1 MLKEVLSG
9 VLSPEETSQVYS
21 AFDQIG
27 GIVIIKIPDSLESR
41 KSVIAH
47 AILAKIKTAK
57 SVFAQASAVQGDYR
71 VRALE
76 FIAGENTTLAEY
88 REHGCRFK
96 VDVAKTYFSPRLST
110 ERKRIAD
117 QVKDGETIVNMFA
130 GVGTYSIVIART
142 NRTCKV
148 CSIDSNLAAA
158 ELCETNIKLNKVLD
172 RVESLQGDAAKI
184 IREKLA
190 GQADRV
196 IMPLPEKAREYVTEA
211 VLALRPAGGTVH
223 YFAHV
228 KADSR
233 KSSAAAG
240 LEDAQ
245 EAFSNFDSS
254 IGHVQVV
261 REVGPRIYQIVADV
275 SITAH

>member
-1 MLKEVLSG
+1 MLKEALSG
-9 VLSPEETSQVYS
+9 ILSPEETEKVYS
-21 AFDQIG
+21 AFDQVG

-41 KSVIAH
+41 KFVIAQ
-47 AILAKIKTAK
+47 AILGRIKTAK

-76 FIAGENTTLAEY
+76 FVAGENTTLADY
-88 REHGCRFK
+88 KEHGCRFK

-117 QVKDGETIVNMFA
+117 QVKDGETVVNMFA
-130 GVGTYSIVIART
+130 GIGTYSIVIART
-142 NRTCKV
+142 NKTCRV
-148 CSIDSNLAAA
+148 YSIDSNLAATD
-158 ELCETNIKLNKVLD
+158 LCETNIRLNKVRD
-172 RVESLQGDAAKI
+172 RVVSLHGDAAKI
-184 IREKLA
+184 IREKLV

-196 IMPLPEKAREYVTEA
+196 IMPLPEKAREYVADA
-211 VLALRPAGGTVH
+211 VLALKPTGGTVH

-240 LEDAQ
+240 LKDAQ
-245 EAFSNFDSS
+245 EAFSNFASR

-261 REVGPRIYQIVADV
+261 REVGPRVYQVVADV
-275 SITAH
+275 SITGR